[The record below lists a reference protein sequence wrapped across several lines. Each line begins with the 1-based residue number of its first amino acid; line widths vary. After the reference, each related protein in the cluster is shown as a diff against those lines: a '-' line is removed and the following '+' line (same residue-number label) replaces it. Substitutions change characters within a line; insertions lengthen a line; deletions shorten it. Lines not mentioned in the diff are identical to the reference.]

1 MLRVW
6 DSWRGL
12 SCCQAATGVALVK
25 VAGLLLEDLLRPV
38 AADLL
43 VLSMREGP
51 GPFPDPQPRTPKILK
66 LSRFGDTKTTLSTT
80 ECLLDIHQG
89 RRIQIPSS
97 LSRILKLMRS
107 LNSNFKG

>member
-12 SCCQAATGVALVK
+12 SCCQAATGVVLVK

-51 GPFPDPQPRTPKILK
+51 GPFPDPQPRTPKTSSLWGHNNYALYNRMSARHSSRPEDSDLFEPFQDPETHEVSKLK
-66 LSRFGDTKTTLSTT
+66 LQR
-80 ECLLDIHQG
+80 
-89 RRIQIPSS
+89 
-97 LSRILKLMRS
+97 LKP
-107 LNSNFKG
+107 